1 MTTETTPAGPAA
13 MEGDGGYNRRS
24 AVQAAGAS
32 PAVPLL
38 EQAAR
43 EVALPGADAP
53 IVIADY
59 GSSEGRNSLAPL
71 AAALQVLRARTDP
84 SREISVVHTDLPGN
98 DFNALFRLLASDP
111 ASYMRHDQRVFASA
125 VGRSFYEQV
134 LPAASV
140 TLGWS
145 GWAVQWLSR
154 TPARIP
160 DQVQIAYS
168 RDEPARAAFARQA
181 ADDWET
187 FLTHRATELRPGA
200 RLVILTMARTDAGD
214 FGYRPLLEAMYG
226 SLRAQV
232 AEGLIG
238 EDEAARMA
246 IPTVGRTRAEF
257 SAPFS
262 TGRFAGLSLHAID
275 LFEGKDQLWHAFARD
290 GDALAYGARWAAFSA
305 ASVLPTLA
313 QNLDVG
319 GQDSRAAR
327 FVARMEAD
335 MASRLAAAPEP
346 MLIPLAALVI
356 ARDVDQA

>member
-1 MTTETTPAGPAA
+1 M
-13 MEGDGGYNRRS
+13 
-24 AVQAAGAS
+24 
-32 PAVPLL
+32 PLL

-43 EVALPGADAP
+43 EVALPDPDAP

-59 GSSEGRNSLAPL
+59 GSSEGRNSLAPI
-71 AAALQVLRARTDP
+71 AAAIQILRARTDP
-84 SREISVVHTDLPGN
+84 TREISVVHTDLPDN
-98 DFNALFRLLASDP
+98 DFNALFRLLAGDP
-111 ASYMRHDQRVFASA
+111 ASYTRHDPRVFASA
-125 VGRSFYEQV
+125 VGRSFYGQV
-134 LPAASV
+134 LPTASV

-160 DQVQIAYS
+160 DHVQVACS

-181 ADDWET
+181 AEDWET
-187 FLTHRATELRPGA
+187 FLTHRGRELRPGG
-200 RLVILTMARTDAGD
+200 RLVILTMERTDAGD
-214 FGYRPLLEAMYG
+214 FGYGPLLEAMYG

-238 EDEAARMA
+238 DDEAARMA

-262 TGRFAGLSLHAID
+262 TGRLAGLGLQAID
-275 LFEGKDQLWHAFARD
+275 LFEGEDRLWQAFARD
-290 GDALAYGARWAAFSA
+290 GDAHAYGARWAAFSA

-313 QNLDVG
+313 HNLASG
-319 GQDSRAAR
+319 GHGDRAAR

-346 MLIPLAALVI
+346 MLIPLAALVLVRGEDE
-356 ARDVDQA
+356 A

>member
-1 MTTETTPAGPAA
+1 MSAVATPAGPAA

-53 IVIADY
+53 ILIADY
-59 GSSEGRNSLAPL
+59 GSSEGRNSLVPMS
-71 AAALQVLRARTDP
+71 AAIGILRGRTDP
-84 SREISVVHTDLPGN
+84 LREISVVHTDLPGN
-98 DFNALFRLLASDP
+98 DFNALFRLLDADP
-111 ASYMRHDQRVFASA
+111 ESYTAGEPEVFASA

-134 LPAASV
+134 LPTESV

-160 DQVQIAYS
+160 DHVQIACS
-168 RDEPARAAFARQA
+168 RDEPARVAFARQA
-181 ADDWET
+181 AKDWEK
-187 FLTHRATELRPGA
+187 FLAYRGRELRPGGK
-200 RLVILTMARTDAGD
+200 LVVLTMARTAAGD
-214 FGYRPLLEAMYG
+214 FGYGPLLEAMYA
-226 SLRAQV
+226 SLREQV
-232 AEGLIG
+232 DEGLIE

-262 TGRFAGLSLHAID
+262 AGRFASLNLERLD
-275 LFEGKDQLWHAFARD
+275 LFEGEDRLWQTFLSD
-290 GDALAYGARWAAFSA
+290 GDAEAFGARWAAFSA

-313 QNLDVG
+313 QNLASATRDE
-319 GQDSRAAR
+319 RAAN

-335 MASRLAAAPEP
+335 MARRLAAKPEP
-346 MLIPLAALVI
+346 MLIPLAALVLS
-356 ARDVDQA
+356 RGQP